1 MNIDLLLENLTNPA
15 FIIFLLG
22 VIAVKL
28 KAI

>member
-1 MNIDLLLENLTNPA
+1 MNIDLLLENTNPA

>member
-1 MNIDLLLENLTNPA
+1 MNIDLLLENPTNPA
-15 FIIFLLG
+15 LLFFLLG